1 MHEPRTH
8 AHDEQDTPSGHPE
21 PEPLDLRLVP
31 PAIAAWAAA
40 ALCLQL
46 PTGTVVPL
54 VVVAWLAAL
63 ALLAPALRRRRA
75 LTVTATLALLA
86 AAAAGTSAGLHAAAA
101 RSGPLP
107 QLAEREAL
115 VEVDVTVTGDPR
127 MARPKPGAWT
137 RPLLIT
143 ATADRLITAEGGS
156 TEIRTP
162 ILLIVSQPHEAWK
175 QLLPTTRLRI
185 TARAAQPTGSGADIA
200 AVLFVRGAAPPETVD
215 DPTTVQRLAGAL
227 RERLREAVADLPA
240 DPKGLLPALIVG
252 DASQVPDDLDEAVRA
267 TDLTHTIVVSGAH
280 LSLLL
285 AVVIGTPTTASRAER
300 GGLAARLGLPLRATA
315 LLGGAV
321 VIGFV
326 ILCRPGPSVLRAA
339 VCGAI
344 ALLAIATG
352 RRRSL
357 LPALAAAAL
366 LLILHDPTHAVSF
379 GFLLSVLATAALLV
393 IAPPWSLALRRKG
406 LPPRLAE
413 GLAVALAA
421 QLVCA
426 PVVAVFSA
434 RVSLVAVPANL
445 LAELAF
451 APVLVLGWAAMMAA
465 PVALPLAQALAWLA
479 SWPARWIATV
489 ARTGASLPGAE
500 FGWPDGWWGAALLAG
515 LSVAL
520 IVLARRLRRR
530 PWTAA
535 ACSLLLLLAAL
546 RPQPLEQWISGWPP
560 PGWRVAACDV
570 GQGDATVLAAGPGSA
585 VVVDA
590 GPDPRAVDDCLRALG
605 VRHVPLVVLS
615 HFHADHVAGLSG
627 VLEGRSVGAIRTT
640 ATRLPES
647 QVREVESV
655 AAEFGVPV
663 EPAAAGDRGVVGHE
677 LSWEVLWPP
686 VAEVIP
692 DANDASV
699 TLLVRTAGMTVFL
712 PGDLEPTAQQRLLV
726 SQPALSVVD
735 ILKVPHHGSAYQE
748 EALLRRLSPRWAIV
762 SAGADN
768 SYGHPD
774 PATLATLEEMGAT
787 VLRTDLHGSLALTT
801 RGATAIPTRRPPP

>member
-1 MHEPRTH
+1 MDDTRGPHHAEQGAFPKSREPQ
-8 AHDEQDTPSGHPE
+8 A
-21 PEPLDLRLVP
+21 LDLRLVP
-31 PAIAAWAAA
+31 PAISAWVAA
-40 ALCLQL
+40 ALGLEL
-46 PTGTVVPL
+46 PTGSTTLL
-54 VVVAWLAAL
+54 VVATWLGVLAL
-63 ALLAPALRRRRA
+63 AVPALRTRRA
-75 LTVTATLALLA
+75 LTVTATLAMLA
-86 AAAAGTSAGLHAAAA
+86 AAAGGTSAALHSAAA

-107 QLAEREAL
+107 LLAEREAL
-115 VEVDVTVTGDPR
+115 VEVEVTVTGDPR

-143 ATADRLITAEGGS
+143 ATADLLTTAEEGS

-162 ILLIVSQPHEAWK
+162 TLLIVSQPDEAW
-175 QLLPTTRLRI
+175 QRLLPTTRLKL
-185 TARAAQPTGSGADIA
+185 TARAAPPTGSGADIA
-200 AVLFVRGAAPPETVD
+200 AVLFVRGAAPPQTIG

-227 RERLREAVADLPA
+227 RERLRMAVAGLPD

-267 TDLTHTIVVSGAH
+267 TDLTHMIVVSGAH

-300 GGLAARLGLPLRATA
+300 GGIVARLGLPLRATA
-315 LLGGAV
+315 VIGGAV

-344 ALLAIATG
+344 ALLAVATG

-366 LLILHDPTHAVSF
+366 LLILYDPTHAQSF
-379 GFLLSVLATAALLV
+379 GFLLSVLATAALLI
-393 IAPPWSLALRRKG
+393 IAPKWSLALQRRG
-406 LPPRLAE
+406 APPRLAE

-500 FGWPDGWWGAALLAG
+500 FRWPDGWWGAALLTV

-520 IVLARRLRRR
+520 IVLVRRLRHR

-535 ACSLLLLLAAL
+535 ICALLLLLAAL
-546 RPQPLEQWISGWPP
+546 RPQPLEQWLTGWPP
-560 PGWRVAACDV
+560 QGWRVVACDV
-570 GQGDATVLAAGPGSA
+570 GQGDATVLAAGPGRA

-590 GPDPRAVDDCLRALG
+590 GPDPRAMDDCLRALG
-605 VRHVPLVVLS
+605 VRHIPVVVLS
-615 HFHADHVAGLSG
+615 HFHADHVAGLPG
-627 VLEGRSVGAIRTT
+627 VLDGRSVGVIHTT
-640 ATRLPES
+640 ATRQPES
-647 QVREVESV
+647 QVREVEST
-655 AAEFGVPV
+655 AAKFGVPV
-663 EPAAAGDRGVVGHE
+663 QAATAGDQGAVGHD
-677 LSWEVLWPP
+677 LAWEVLWPP
-686 VAEVIP
+686 PHETMAN
-692 DANDASV
+692 ANDASV
-699 TLLVRTAGMTVFL
+699 TLLVRTAGLTVLL
-712 PGDLEPTAQQRLLV
+712 PGDLEPAAQQRLIAAH
-726 SQPALSVVD
+726 PALPTVD
-735 ILKVPHHGSAYQE
+735 VLKVPHHGSAYQE
-748 EALLRRLSPRWAIV
+748 DDLLRLLRPRWAIV

-774 PATLATLEEMGAT
+774 PRTLATLEQAGAT
-787 VLRTDLHGSLALTT
+787 VLRTDLHGSLAITT
-801 RGATAIPTRRPPP
+801 DGAATISTR